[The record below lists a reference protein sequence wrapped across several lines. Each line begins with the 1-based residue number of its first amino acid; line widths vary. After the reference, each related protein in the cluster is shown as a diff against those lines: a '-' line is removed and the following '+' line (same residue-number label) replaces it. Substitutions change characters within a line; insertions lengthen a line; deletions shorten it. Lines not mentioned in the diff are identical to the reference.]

1 MTAQCQVGIDSL
13 LDDDG
18 SQLLEARDLRLRERL
33 VDEVR
38 ERRPA
43 PERERLAQGDL
54 GRGCFAGLERSP
66 PLLRQAREAVHIHM
80 LWIELEDV
88 AGRAGGDDRAERLTE
103 LRDVDLD
110 RVRGRLRRIAGPE
123 RLDEPVD
130 GDDASRLERKDGE
143 EGARLLP
150 AQC

>member
-1 MTAQCQVGIDSL
+1 MTAQCQVGIDAL

-38 ERRPA
+38 ERRSA

-66 PLLRQAREAVHIHM
+66 PLLRQAREAVPS
-80 LWIELEDV
+80 
-88 AGRAGGDDRAERLTE
+88 A
-103 LRDVDLD
+103 LRSC
-110 RVRGRLRRIAGPE
+110 E
-123 RLDEPVD
+123 T
-130 GDDASRLERKDGE
+130 
-143 EGARLLP
+143 
-150 AQC
+150 